1 MIKEIHCFGTS
12 FTAGGGFEF
21 GSKSKH
27 TKLLEN
33 YSEPPLTQF
42 NYSYPGQL
50 QKIIG
55 DDIKV
60 FNHGQSG
67 FGNELIYRK
76 SFDIIESSD
85 TMDDKLFIL
94 EFSSLGR
101 KEIWSNTYNKH
112 LIVNYNFN
120 DDESVWVTGI
130 SELYY
135 FTDIF
140 VENSLRGIIEP
151 FIKETINFDVQE
163 KLVNQNM
170 EFFIDYLIHN
180 KINFLVVQEPLYKK
194 TRTKTLPYTI
204 DFGDGVRNMI
214 NYSAIHKLTITDET
228 NGRINDAHGGFKW
241 AKIIAS
247 KIANKYNL
255 NKSKNNQII

>member
-1 MIKEIHCFGTS
+1 MIREIHCFGTS

-21 GSKSKH
+21 ESQFKQK
-27 TKLLEN
+27 KLLEN
-33 YSEPPLTQF
+33 YSEEPLTQF

-50 QKIIG
+50 QKLVG
-55 DDIKV
+55 DTIQV

-67 FGNELIYRK
+67 FGNEMIYRK
-76 SFDIIESSD
+76 SFDIIESSK

-112 LIVNYNFN
+112 LIVNYNFK
-120 DDESVWVTGI
+120 DDLSVWVTGI

-135 FTDIF
+135 FTDIY

-151 FIKETINFDVQE
+151 FLKETINLEVQE
-163 KLVNQNM
+163 KLVNQNT

-180 KINFLVVQEPLYKK
+180 KINFLVVQEPLYEKSK
-194 TRTKTLPYTI
+194 IKTLPYTI
-204 DFGDGVRNMI
+204 DFGNGIRNMI
-214 NYSAIHKLTITDET
+214 NYSMTHKLSITDET
-228 NGRINDAHGGFKW
+228 NGRIEDAHGGFKW

-247 KIANKYNL
+247 KIANKCGI
-255 NKSKNNQII
+255 NKSHTNQII

>member
-12 FTAGGGFEF
+12 YTAGGGFEF
-21 GSKSKH
+21 ESKFKH

-33 YSEPPLTQF
+33 YSEEPLTQF

-67 FGNELIYRK
+67 FGNELMYRK
-76 SFDIIESSD
+76 SFDIIESSNR
-85 TMDDKLFIL
+85 MDDKLFIL

-101 KEIWSNTYNKH
+101 KEIWSNTHNTH

-120 DDESVWVTGI
+120 DDLSVWVTGI

-135 FTDIF
+135 FTDIH
-140 VENSLRGIIEP
+140 VENSLRGIVEP
-151 FIKETINFDVQE
+151 FIKETINFEVQE
-163 KLVNQNM
+163 KLVNQNT

-180 KINFLVVQEPLYKK
+180 KINFLVVQDPLYEKSK
-194 TRTKTLPYTI
+194 TKILPYTI
-204 DFGDGVRNMI
+204 DFGNDIRNMI
-214 NYSAIHKLTITDET
+214 NYSTIHKLTITDET
-228 NGRINDAHGGFKW
+228 NGRIIDGHGGFKW

-247 KIANKYNL
+247 KIANKYNI
-255 NKSKNNQII
+255 NKLQTIQII

>member
-12 FTAGGGFEF
+12 YTAGGGFEF
-21 GSKSKH
+21 ESKLKQK
-27 TKLLEN
+27 KLLEN
-33 YSEPPLTQF
+33 YSEEPLTQF

-50 QKIIG
+50 QNIIG
-55 DDIKV
+55 DDITV

-76 SFDIIESSD
+76 AFDVIESSK

-120 DDESVWVTGI
+120 DDLSIWVTGI

-135 FTDIF
+135 FTDVY
-140 VENSLRGIIEP
+140 VENSLRGIVEP
-151 FIKETINFDVQE
+151 FLKETINFEVQE
-163 KLVNQNM
+163 RLVNQNT

-180 KINFLVVQEPLYKK
+180 KINFLVIQEPLYEKSK
-194 TRTKTLPYTI
+194 AKTLPYSI
-204 DFGDGVRNMI
+204 DLGNGIRNMI
-214 NYSAIHKLTITDET
+214 NYSIIHKLTITDET
-228 NGRINDAHGGFKW
+228 RGRIVDGHGGFKW

-247 KIANKYNL
+247 KIANKFNI
-255 NKSKNNQII
+255 NKSSQTQMI